1 MVHDKENL
9 WFLLK
14 RSTSEF
20 ILPEK
25 TSKRIKT
32 VFFKILVIKYFR
44 TSEFRRK
51 DHGALLLN
59 EKLPV
64 LPHDLTIFLNW
75 DSLYAR
81 LNSDYEATKKK
92 YKKIKT

>member
-1 MVHDKENL
+1 MAPY
-9 WFLLK
+9 
-14 RSTSEF
+14 S
-20 ILPEK
+20 
-25 TSKRIKT
+25 
-32 VFFKILVIKYFR
+32 
-44 TSEFRRK
+44 
-51 DHGALLLN
+51 ALLN